1 MMDNRDKTIFLSRLD
16 DDIEINIAYNAV
28 INYRKL
34 HEDSTLSELQLA
46 PATIQVEDNLWLWKN
61 GVSPFFW
68 CRFRAPGIKKYIKE
82 STKKKTVVDASA
94 EAKQIKFRT
103 TEKVKAGTY
112 HQEDIITWRKV
123 CTGAINELQAK
134 ADKAKKDGA
143 KRSSTQDY
151 IPIIRDYYLT
161 INEWRDIDIKLFKNI
176 QLRKLKDLDNF
187 QYMPRTTATK
197 RKTALKEIFEFAQT
211 QGYVETIPDLPK
223 FDFIEGETGDPFQ
236 ADDLRIIMSNF
247 ISFLESRK
255 INYITRHK
263 RTILPLYV
271 NFLILTGV
279 RPGEE
284 AMGIKWKHI
293 TKHKGNKD
301 EKEYTY
307 YVLEIIKGKRAKAVK
322 RDGKVAITSRSLII
336 GPDALETLEQ
346 LHYVLTTEKK
356 SIDSIRKEKQNDNIF
371 VGNTEA
377 DIDFGS
383 AWTQY
388 ETYLKRF
395 KKLKS
400 HYTLYSCR
408 HEYINKCIEEGKS
421 KELIAKQCG
430 TSVKT
435 IEAHYE
441 KFRPENTF
449 FRILSKD
456 ELARLNPTPE
466 EKPT

>member
-1 MMDNRDKTIFLSRLD
+1 MDNRDKTIFLSRLE
-16 DDIEINIAYNAV
+16 DDIEINVAYDAV
-28 INYRKL
+28 IGHRKL
-34 HEDSTLSELQLA
+34 FKGSTLTELQLA
-46 PATIQVEDNLWLWKN
+46 PKTIKVEDNLYLYHN
-61 GVSPFFW
+61 SGSPYFW
-68 CRFRAPGIKKYIKE
+68 CRFRAPGIKKEIRKSTENKTLNGAKAESKLIKY
-82 STKKKTVVDASA
+82 K
-94 EAKQIKFRT
+94 I
-103 TEKVKAGTY
+103 TEQVKAGTY
-112 HQEDIITWRKV
+112 YQEDAITWRKV

-161 INEWRDIDIKLFKNI
+161 IDEWRDIDIKLFKNI
-176 QLRKLKDLDNF
+176 QLRKLKDLNNF
-187 QYMPRTTATK
+187 QYMPKTTATK
-197 RKTALKEIFEFAQT
+197 RKTALKEIFEFAQA

-223 FDFIEGETGDPFQ
+223 FDFIESETGDPFQ
-236 ADDLRIIMSNF
+236 VNDLRIIMSNF
-247 ISFLESRK
+247 ISFLESSK
-255 INYITRHK
+255 NNYITRHK

-284 AMGIKWKHI
+284 AIGIQWKHI

-301 EKEYTY
+301 EKEYIY
-307 YVLEIIKGKRAKAVK
+307 YVLEIIKGKRSKAVK
-322 RDGKVAITSRSLII
+322 RDGKVAITSRDLII

-356 SIDSIRKEKQNDNIF
+356 SIDSIRKEKPNDNIF
-371 VGNTEA
+371 IGNTEA

-395 KKLKS
+395 KKLKK

-408 HEYINKCIEEGKS
+408 HEYINKCIEDGKS

-466 EKPT
+466 EKST

>member
-1 MMDNRDKTIFLSRLD
+1 MDNKEKLFFLMRLESD
-16 DDIEINIAYNAV
+16 VEINTAYNAV
-28 INYRKL
+28 MDYRKL

-46 PATIQVEDNLWLWKN
+46 PPTIQVEDNLWLWKN
-61 GVSPFFW
+61 GVSPYFW
-68 CRFRAPGIKKYIKE
+68 CRFRAPGIKKYIKK
-82 STKKKTVVDASA
+82 STKEISIADASYK
-94 EAKQIKFRT
+94 AKQIKFEI

-134 ADKAKKDGA
+134 ADKAKSDGA
-143 KRSSTQDY
+143 KRFSRQDY
-151 IPIIRDYYLT
+151 IPIIKDYYLT
-161 INEWRDIDIKLFKNI
+161 IDEWRDIDIKLFKNI

-187 QYMPRTTATK
+187 QFMPKTTATK
-197 RKTALKEIFEFAQT
+197 RKTALKEIFEFAQAE
-211 QGYVETIPDLPK
+211 GYIETIPDLPK
-223 FDFIEGETGDPFQ
+223 FDYIEGETGDPFQ
-236 ADDLRIIMSNF
+236 ADDLVLIMSNF
-247 ISFLESRK
+247 INFLESGK
-255 INYITRHK
+255 NNYITRHK

-293 TKHKGNKD
+293 TKHKGKKD
-301 EKEYTY
+301 GKEYTY
-307 YVLEIIKGKRAKAVK
+307 YMLEIIKGKRSKAVK
-322 RDGKVAITSRSLII
+322 RGGKVSITSRDLII

-356 SIDSIRKEKQNDNIF
+356 SIDSIRKEKSDDNIF
-371 VGNTEA
+371 IGNTEA
-377 DIDFGS
+377 DLDLGT

-388 ETYLKRF
+388 DVYLKRN
-395 KKLKS
+395 KKLKN

-408 HEYINKCIEEGKS
+408 HEYINKCIEEGMS

-456 ELARLNPTPE
+456 ELARLNPAPD
-466 EKPT
+466 EKST